1 MLKKNYNKLCHS
13 LPRDYVK
20 TVEELNHFMSGIP
33 ANYVHFLSLL
43 PSIDAINEEILGQIM
58 GIIKEDRDALE
69 FCDILQYLCDDS
81 SSKQYIA
88 TLKQGT
94 LCT

>member
-13 LPRDYVK
+13 LPHDYVK
-20 TVEELNHFMSGIP
+20 TVEELNHFISGIP
-33 ANYVHFLSLL
+33 ANYVHCLSLL

-58 GIIKEDRDALE
+58 GIIKEDRDVLE